1 MAIRKKETKE
11 VKMLD
16 EYIVKD
22 LEKTK
27 QYRTVDQQQA
37 AKTRILNSLRKAG
50 WPIDAAGF
58 IAKYEAEKGALLKID
73 GIGPIYEVILV
84 DVANLIYKDL
94 KKKTKPKEKPVAKT
108 KKK

>member
-27 QYRTVDQQQA
+27 QYRSFDQQQA
-37 AKTRILNSLRKAG
+37 AKTRILNALRKAG

-58 IAKYEAEKGALLKID
+58 ITKYETEKGALIKIE
-73 GIGPIYEVILV
+73 GIGPVYEVILV
-84 DVANLIYKDL
+84 DAANLIYKDL
-94 KKKTKPKEKPVAKT
+94 KKKAKPKERPVVKP